1 MPAIPTYIGLRVTR
15 FGPDVTREAAPT
27 STGLTVVR
35 CLRNSA
41 IAPVMLHTDP
51 ARKIPASTLDAF
63 VTGRPLPDRRWI
75 ASTAAAKGTGGKGK
89 RDASLFGDASI
100 ITIPLVCP
108 RWRSSPSSGTYLPC
122 ARGTEDIEDDN
133 DLGDLVDEDDRRESE
148 HTEERQLQRY
158 RDDEQRQQDV
168 LVDDLSS
175 P

>member
-89 RDASLFGDASI
+89 RDASRFGDTRSI
-100 ITIPLVCP
+100 PVPLVRS
-108 RWRSSPSSGTYLPC
+108 RWRHHAS
-122 ARGTEDIEDDN
+122 A
-133 DLGDLVDEDDRRESE
+133 
-148 HTEERQLQRY
+148 
-158 RDDEQRQQDV
+158 
-168 LVDDLSS
+168 
-175 P
+175 